1 MAHVHPRQRC
11 VCPLRYLASSTIDTN
26 SSSFCHRKTQM
37 KARLKKSTS
46 ASVNADASG
55 KKLTEPSTTF
65 ERHLQEF
72 NTHTGMSLP
81 SLHRRTPC
89 LRRKNITY
97 THMYTC
103 THTHTHTHTQYL
115 RNILRRARCQSLSTY
130 QHLDQARFDTWTYS
144 GHDRCSP
151 MGKSLRAHTHIS
163 ATSVTATDTH
173 RTTWRWK
180 RILQS
185 NDRDEQCYY
194 SPHGLRL
201 AEIKP
206 QAPTSAEGGWW
217 VGKAQVR
224 P

>member
-11 VCPLRYLASSTIDTN
+11 VCPPRYLASSTIDTN

-89 LRRKNITY
+89 LRRKNIT
-97 THMYTC
+97 
-103 THTHTHTHTQYL
+103 
-115 RNILRRARCQSLSTY
+115 
-130 QHLDQARFDTWTYS
+130 
-144 GHDRCSP
+144 
-151 MGKSLRAHTHIS
+151 S

-206 QAPTSAEGGWW
+206 QAPKPHGECRTRVARTVNE
-217 VGKAQVR
+217 
-224 P
+224 